1 MDRSMEMVNIN
12 EMEQIIHDEEMKVR
26 KAKLK
31 PIQEKIRQ
39 QDAEDKELFKWKDY
53 TLTDVGRKVN
63 PPRSKILDLAE
74 SSDRMTSV
82 HALGYMH
89 GMYLR
94 ISAVALLWFVY
105 VFL

>member
-1 MDRSMEMVNIN
+1 MVNIN

-26 KAKLK
+26 VEECRKG
-31 PIQEKIRQ
+31 QEKIRQ
-39 QDAEDKELFKWKDY
+39 REAEDKKLFKWKGY
-53 TLTDVGRKVN
+53 TLTDVGREVN
-63 PPRSKILDLAE
+63 PPRSKILDLTD
-74 SSDRMTSV
+74 SSDSMISA

-94 ISAVALLWFVY
+94 ISVIALLWFVY